1 MFGFGMSAKDKWHLA
16 QTEIMLTPLATMLET
31 DVKSLASQLF
41 DKVKAEATQKHKNN
55 IYSES
60 IGDQVFVKEPFLAK
74 RLAAGLTKDDILNYR
89 NQPLLMQL
97 LQAEVLQM
105 STFIAIDVARKQGK
119 DLQEAARNRRRTNP
133 EYGDPDAWDS
143 TLPVN
148 EGFTKDDA
156 DIFMEFF
163 IRVGRWQEETPQA
176 TQKEILSKY
185 TSFNAMI
192 RDLVRQGKL

>member
-16 QTEIMLTPLATMLET
+16 QTEAMLTPLASMMEI
-31 DVKSLASQLF
+31 DVKSQARQLF
-41 DKVKAEATQKHKNN
+41 DKVKAGAIQKYGNN

-60 IGDQVFVKEPFLAK
+60 FGDQVIGNEPFLAK
-74 RLAAGLTKDDILNYR
+74 RLAAGLTKDDVR
-89 NQPLLMQL
+89 NHWNQSMLMQL
-97 LQAEVLQM
+97 LQIEVIEM
-105 STFIAIDVARKQGK
+105 ADFIALHVAHEKGE
-119 DLQEAARNRRRTNP
+119 DLQEVARNHRRSNP
-133 EYGDPDAWDS
+133 KWGEPDAWDA

-148 EGFTKDDA
+148 ECFTKDDA

-163 IRVGRWQEETPQA
+163 IRVGRWREKTPQSE
-176 TQKEILSKY
+176 QKETLSKY

>member
-16 QTEIMLTPLATMLET
+16 QTEIMLTPLAIMTGM
-31 DVKSLASQLF
+31 DVKSQARQLF
-41 DKVKAEATQKHKNN
+41 DKVKAGAIQKYGNN

-60 IGDQVFVKEPFLAK
+60 FGDEVITNEPFLAK
-74 RLAAGLTKDDILNYR
+74 RLAAGLTKDDVRNHW
-89 NQPLLMQL
+89 NQPMLMQL
-97 LQAEVLQM
+97 LQLEVLEM
-105 STFIAIDVARKQGK
+105 TAFIALHVAHAKGE
-119 DLQEAARNRRRTNP
+119 DLQEVARNRRRTNP
-133 EYGDPDAWDS
+133 EWGEPDAWDS

-148 EGFTKDDA
+148 ECFTKDDA

-163 IRVGRWQEETPQA
+163 LRVGRWREKTPQSE
-176 TQKEILSKY
+176 QNEMLSKY